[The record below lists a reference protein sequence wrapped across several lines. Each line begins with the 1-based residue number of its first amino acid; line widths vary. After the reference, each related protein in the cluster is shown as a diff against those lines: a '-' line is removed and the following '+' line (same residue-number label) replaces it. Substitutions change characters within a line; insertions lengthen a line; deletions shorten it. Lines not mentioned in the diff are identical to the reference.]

1 LPFYQCGSTIVTKGV
16 EKNMIQKLKSFWDT
30 IFKIDNDAIR
40 ELQEILKQMEAL
52 PKEDKK

>member
-1 LPFYQCGSTIVTKGV
+1 
-16 EKNMIQKLKSFWDT
+16 MIQKLKSFWDT